1 MAKKVY
7 ELARDM
13 DLKSK
18 EIIERAAKAGI
29 GGMRS

>member
-29 GGMRS
+29 E